1 MFYSQSITCFRLEQ
15 HPFLKNMKLNRW
27 VSTPVDTVIH
37 CIVIGRCH
45 CIDVGYPMQCKVIDL
60 RPKSKS
66 VFKLSDPSSRCKLIS
81 FFHSFKQLR
90 VFLVPEDGILIHCR
104 VAPQSFD
111 FLVAIYLPGWIKGV
125 PSPRSQH
132 IILARTQTRFWHT
145 NP

>member
-1 MFYSQSITCFRLEQ
+1 
-15 HPFLKNMKLNRW
+15 
-27 VSTPVDTVIH
+27 
-37 CIVIGRCH
+37 
-45 CIDVGYPMQCKVIDL
+45 MQCKVIDL

-111 FLVAIYLPGWIKGV
+111 FLVTILSTWVDKGNTWPKITTHHPG
-125 PSPRSQH
+125 
-132 IILARTQTRFWHT
+132 
-145 NP
+145 